1 MFRFIVKKTPV
12 VTYLAFGVGSWLCTD
27 LSNLSRVKWFQ
38 IRCGVFFLVS
48 GGISTFLLEFGFGLE
63 LWLFLLIVPMAISP
77 PSSHMS
83 SSAGN
88 KSQLFQR
95 QKYSLTEM
103 CSEPNATTKSVAV
116 SNACLH
122 RKFCFRSLRI
132 WERKDGLQSHLD
144 INKQEETRMQEPILH
159 TPSFLIAQR

>member
-1 MFRFIVKKTPV
+1 M
-12 VTYLAFGVGSWLCTD
+12 TYLAFGVGSRLCTD
-27 LSNLSRVKWFQ
+27 LSNLSGVKWFQ

-48 GGISTFLLEFGFGLE
+48 GGISTFLSEFGFGLE

-83 SSAGN
+83 SSGN

-103 CSEPNATTKSVAV
+103 CFEPNATTKSVAV
-116 SNACLH
+116 SNACLN
-122 RKFCFRSLRI
+122 RKLCFRSLRI
-132 WERKDGLQSHLD
+132 WERRG
-144 INKQEETRMQEPILH
+144 NKNV
-159 TPSFLIAQR
+159 